1 MQSNCGIDGTQPILK
16 ERVRLLQVLSN
27 LTPLRLTLIVLYSL
41 VFLQVFESSSVQ
53 SGHPPLERLISDY
66 QKDEEI
72 ALLKQEVITLK
83 QRLPESESGD
93 SMATDEYKGNPNPV
107 YQVGVVPK

>member
-1 MQSNCGIDGTQPILK
+1 M
-16 ERVRLLQVLSN
+16 
-27 LTPLRLTLIVLYSL
+27 
-41 VFLQVFESSSVQ
+41 Q

-66 QKDEEI
+66 KEDEEI

-93 SMATDEYKGNPNPV
+93 SMATYEYKRNPTPV
-107 YQVGVVPK
+107 YQAGDVPK